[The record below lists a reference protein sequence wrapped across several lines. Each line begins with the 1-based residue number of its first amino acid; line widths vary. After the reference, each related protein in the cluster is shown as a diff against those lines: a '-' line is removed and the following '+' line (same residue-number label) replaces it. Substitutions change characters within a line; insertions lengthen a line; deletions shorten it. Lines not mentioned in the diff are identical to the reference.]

1 MNLNKFFSED
11 IREIEKT
18 DFIPWERFAHKTIFI
33 TGGTGLI
40 GRSIVKALLHI
51 NEKQSLG
58 ITILL
63 LVRDRKKAAGRFK
76 DMLSD
81 RALCFVEGC
90 VEHLPAVD
98 MPVDFIIHGASQT
111 ASKEFILHPVETIE
125 TAVKGT
131 MNLLELAR
139 IKGVEGFVYLSSME
153 VYGYPEKGHKV
164 KEDEVGTFSPLD
176 IRNSYPA
183 SKSLCELLCNCY
195 GKEYNIPAKI
205 VRLTQTFGPNTDS
218 SDNRIFAYFVRCMI
232 EKKNIE
238 LKTRGETER
247 CYLHI
252 TDAVTAVLTV
262 LLNGETGQA
271 YNAADESTYCSIGE
285 LAESV
290 AEYAGVKVV
299 IKAEEEAK
307 NVYPGTFY
315 MNLDTTKIKGL
326 GWFPIRN
333 FS

>member
-1 MNLNKFFSED
+1 MNLNNFFSED

-139 IKGVEGFVYLSSME
+139 IKGGGRVCLS
-153 VYGYPEKGHKV
+153 V
-164 KEDEVGTFSPLD
+164 KHG
-176 IRNSYPA
+176 
-183 SKSLCELLCNCY
+183 
-195 GKEYNIPAKI
+195 
-205 VRLTQTFGPNTDS
+205 
-218 SDNRIFAYFVRCMI
+218 
-232 EKKNIE
+232 
-238 LKTRGETER
+238 
-247 CYLHI
+247 
-252 TDAVTAVLTV
+252 
-262 LLNGETGQA
+262 
-271 YNAADESTYCSIGE
+271 
-285 LAESV
+285 
-290 AEYAGVKVV
+290 
-299 IKAEEEAK
+299 
-307 NVYPGTFY
+307 
-315 MNLDTTKIKGL
+315 GL
-326 GWFPIRN
+326 RV
-333 FS
+333 S